1 MQAVKRVN
9 SSKHMIVANGQ
20 IITEDITE
28 LKYNAITQK
37 YEVTFKNQKT
47 YSYNSEN
54 IHWLKDPVV
63 LDPLNYHISH
73 NGISLWGIRAI
84 YVFTDIN
91 QRYWHI
97 CFENGSARDYSEDDL
112 QIEKSVLDDE
122 TAKNVLDYLKRSAE
136 LCKLKAETG
145 EKLLPIQ
152 YAGIDF
158 IDETSVLAY
167 YLNPTLY
174 TAALAKPTH
183 LIFPF
188 GCNASQLKAV
198 KNALENKLSVIE
210 GPPGTGK
217 TQTILNIIANIII
230 SGKTVQVVSNNNS
243 AIQNIYEKFSE
254 YGLEFIIAS
263 LGRSSNKT
271 KFLTSQTD
279 SYPDFSGW
287 FFREA
292 EQPEFIE
299 EIGRL
304 SEQLQNVFEMQS
316 NLAEARQELNQI
328 ITEQYHFEQ
337 YITETDLLDRS
348 MIMMRRTVKSSD
360 ILKLWEI
367 CQRYADNDKKI
378 PLIFKLRSRFR
389 FGMCKWDFYKNKP
402 EHIISALHALFYRAK
417 EEELQRRISSIENSL
432 KNINAHQLLNDM
444 QTKSMQYLKHRLYI
458 KYSKNESRP
467 IFIGDDFWK
476 KPYEFQ
482 AEYPVI
488 LSTTFSSRSSLYS
501 RAKFDYAIMDEAS
514 QVDIP
519 TGALALSNAK
529 HAVIVGDSKQLP
541 NVITDEDRKI
551 ADAIFKSFELPQGY
565 NFAENSFLSSL
576 CKVIPNAPRT
586 LLREHYRC
594 HPKIINFCNQKFYNG
609 NLVIMTKDCGESN
622 VLSVIK
628 TSIGN
633 HSREHMNQRQ
643 IDILTTEVLP
653 KIESVPGS
661 IGIIAPYNNQVNEIK
676 RQLPDNGITTATV
689 HKFQGR
695 EKDTIIMTT
704 VDDKISD
711 FTDDPYLLNVAI
723 SRAKKRLI
731 LITSGNE
738 QTDGQNI
745 RDLVDY
751 IEYQNCT
758 VTDSALYSVF
768 DYLYSQYTQARQDY
782 LKKHKRVSAYDS
794 ENLMYALITEVLS
807 ESERNG
813 LDVICHQPL
822 NMIIR
827 NPHLLSDEECQYAM
841 NSSTH
846 LDFLIFNKISK
857 KPLLAIEVDGYS
869 FHKSGTRQA
878 ERDRMKNSILDKYG
892 IPYIRFATNGSNEK
906 ELLRQKL
913 DSIS

>member
-1 MQAVKRVN
+1 
-9 SSKHMIVANGQ
+9 
-20 IITEDITE
+20 
-28 LKYNAITQK
+28 
-37 YEVTFKNQKT
+37 
-47 YSYNSEN
+47 
-54 IHWLKDPVV
+54 
-63 LDPLNYHISH
+63 
-73 NGISLWGIRAI
+73 
-84 YVFTDIN
+84 
-91 QRYWHI
+91 
-97 CFENGSARDYSEDDL
+97 
-112 QIEKSVLDDE
+112 
-122 TAKNVLDYLKRSAE
+122 
-136 LCKLKAETG
+136 
-145 EKLLPIQ
+145 
-152 YAGIDF
+152 
-158 IDETSVLAY
+158 
-167 YLNPTLY
+167 
-174 TAALAKPTH
+174 
-183 LIFPF
+183 
-188 GCNASQLKAV
+188 
-198 KNALENKLSVIE
+198 
-210 GPPGTGK
+210 
-217 TQTILNIIANIII
+217 
-230 SGKTVQVVSNNNS
+230 
-243 AIQNIYEKFSE
+243 
-254 YGLEFIIAS
+254 
-263 LGRSSNKT
+263 
-271 KFLTSQTD
+271 
-279 SYPDFSGW
+279 
-287 FFREA
+287 
-292 EQPEFIE
+292 
-299 EIGRL
+299 
-304 SEQLQNVFEMQS
+304 MQS

-337 YITETDLLDRS
+337 YITETDLPDRS

-794 ENLMYALITEVLS
+794 ENIMYALITEVLS

>member
-1 MQAVKRVN
+1 MN
-9 SSKHMIVANGQ
+9 SNRQMIIANGR
-20 IITEDITE
+20 IITEDIIE
-28 LKYNAITQK
+28 LKYNATTQK
-37 YEVTFKNQKT
+37 YEITFKNQKT
-47 YSYNSEN
+47 YSYNPKN
-54 IHWLKDPVV
+54 VHWLKEPVV
-63 LDPLNYHISH
+63 LDPSNYHLSH
-73 NGISLWGIRAI
+73 NGTALWNIRAI
-84 YVFTDIN
+84 YVFADIN
-91 QRYWHI
+91 RRYWHI
-97 CFENGSARDYSEDDL
+97 CFENGSARDYAEEDL
-112 QIEKSVLDDE
+112 QIEKSVFDNE
-122 TAKNVLDYLKRSAE
+122 AAKNVFNYLQRSAE
-136 LCKLKAETG
+136 LCNLKTENG
-145 EKLLPIQ
+145 EKLLPLQ
-152 YAGIDF
+152 YEGIDF
-158 IDETSVLAY
+158 IDETSALAV
-167 YLNPTLY
+167 YLNPDLY
-174 TAALAKPTH
+174 GEISVKLPY

-188 GCNASQLKAV
+188 GCNASQFNAV

-217 TQTILNIIANIII
+217 TQTILNIIANIVIA
-230 SGKTVQVVSNNNS
+230 GKTVQVVSNNNS

-254 YGLEFIIAS
+254 YGLDFIIAS

-279 SYPDFSGW
+279 LYPDFSSW
-287 FFREA
+287 FSAEA
-292 EQPEFIE
+292 ESPEFVE
-299 EIGRL
+299 EIKTL
-304 SEQLQNVFEMQS
+304 SEQLVRVFDLQS
-316 NLAEARQELNQI
+316 ELAKTKQELNQI
-328 ITEQYHFEQ
+328 ILEQRHFEK
-337 YITETDLLDRS
+337 YITETDLPDRTKI
-348 MIMMRRTVKSSD
+348 IMRKTVNSSD
-360 ILKLWEI
+360 ILKLWER
-367 CQRYADNDKKI
+367 CQRYADSEKSVSFF
-378 PLIFKLRSRFR
+378 FKLKSRFKY
-389 FGMCKWDFYKNKP
+389 GMCKWDFYKNKP

-807 ESERNG
+807 ESERND

-827 NPHLLSDEECQYAM
+827 NPHLLSDEECQYEM

>member
-1 MQAVKRVN
+1 
-9 SSKHMIVANGQ
+9 MIVANGR

-188 GCNASQLKAV
+188 GCNASQFKAV

-367 CQRYADNDKKI
+367 CQRYANNDKKI

>member
-1 MQAVKRVN
+1 
-9 SSKHMIVANGQ
+9 
-20 IITEDITE
+20 
-28 LKYNAITQK
+28 
-37 YEVTFKNQKT
+37 
-47 YSYNSEN
+47 
-54 IHWLKDPVV
+54 
-63 LDPLNYHISH
+63 
-73 NGISLWGIRAI
+73 
-84 YVFTDIN
+84 
-91 QRYWHI
+91 
-97 CFENGSARDYSEDDL
+97 
-112 QIEKSVLDDE
+112 
-122 TAKNVLDYLKRSAE
+122 
-136 LCKLKAETG
+136 
-145 EKLLPIQ
+145 
-152 YAGIDF
+152 
-158 IDETSVLAY
+158 
-167 YLNPTLY
+167 
-174 TAALAKPTH
+174 
-183 LIFPF
+183 
-188 GCNASQLKAV
+188 
-198 KNALENKLSVIE
+198 
-210 GPPGTGK
+210 
-217 TQTILNIIANIII
+217 
-230 SGKTVQVVSNNNS
+230 
-243 AIQNIYEKFSE
+243 
-254 YGLEFIIAS
+254 
-263 LGRSSNKT
+263 
-271 KFLTSQTD
+271 
-279 SYPDFSGW
+279 
-287 FFREA
+287 
-292 EQPEFIE
+292 
-299 EIGRL
+299 
-304 SEQLQNVFEMQS
+304 
-316 NLAEARQELNQI
+316 
-328 ITEQYHFEQ
+328 
-337 YITETDLLDRS
+337 
-348 MIMMRRTVKSSD
+348 
-360 ILKLWEI
+360 
-367 CQRYADNDKKI
+367 
-378 PLIFKLRSRFR
+378 
-389 FGMCKWDFYKNKP
+389 MCKWDFYKNKP

-519 TGALALSNAK
+519 TGSLALSNAK

-807 ESERNG
+807 ESERND

-827 NPHLLSDEECQYAM
+827 NPHLLSDEECQYEM

>member
-9 SSKHMIVANGQ
+9 SNRQMIIANGR
-20 IITEDITE
+20 IITEDIIE
-28 LKYNAITQK
+28 LKYNATTPK
-37 YEVTFKNQKT
+37 YEITFKNQKT
-47 YSYNSEN
+47 YSYNPKN
-54 IHWLKDPVV
+54 VHWLKEPVV
-63 LDPLNYHISH
+63 LDPSNYHLSH
-73 NGISLWGIRAI
+73 NGTALWNIRAI
-84 YVFTDIN
+84 YVFADIN
-91 QRYWHI
+91 RRYWHI
-97 CFENGSARDYSEDDL
+97 CFENGSARDYAEEDL
-112 QIEKSVLDDE
+112 QIEKSVFDNE
-122 TAKNVLDYLKRSAE
+122 AAKNVFNYLQRLAE
-136 LCKLKAETG
+136 LCNLKTENG
-145 EKLLPIQ
+145 EKLLPLQ
-152 YAGIDF
+152 YEGIDF
-158 IDETSVLAY
+158 IDETSALAV
-167 YLNPTLY
+167 YLNPDLY
-174 TAALAKPTH
+174 GEISVKLPY

-188 GCNASQLKAV
+188 GCNASQFNAV

-217 TQTILNIIANIII
+217 TQTILNIIANIVIA
-230 SGKTVQVVSNNNS
+230 GKTVQVVSNNNS

-254 YGLEFIIAS
+254 YGLDFIIAS

-337 YITETDLLDRS
+337 YITETDLPDRS

-807 ESERNG
+807 ESERND